1 MTREK
6 IEAFVSNATFETTMH
21 FEYPDER
28 DTFVKQI
35 TDKWEEDK
43 QIAIDEAFIRGQHSM
58 HPF

>member
-1 MTREK
+1 MTREE
-6 IEAFVSNATFETTMH
+6 IETFVTETIRDGWDR
-21 FEYPDER
+21 DEM
-28 DTFVKQI
+28 VKQI